1 VIRGDKWPRLPPLC
15 SLQGWEPRGL
25 TGDEDDW
32 LIKGALPTLRK
43 PRRVGQPQV
52 QTIGTKIGC
61 VTQDFSSSL
70 RVSENASTRLRP
82 AFFAR

>member
-1 VIRGDKWPRLPPLC
+1 MIRGTSGRGCPPCVLC
-15 SLQGWEPRGL
+15 KGGDLEA
-25 TGDEDDW
+25 GDEDNW

-61 VTQDFSSSL
+61 VTQDFSSGL